1 MPSLIVRPPSDRFSA
16 PYIPPTFGDALRVWW
31 AFSWRNIALGYVSDF
46 FYMQHPRLGL
56 TPGTFITGILAMYW
70 VLGKNFRNF
79 RLALVPPEIA
89 VSNLEP
95 RPDQILPRSF
105 RRCLRIWW
113 AFSWRELVFTLVL
126 YFVSSIPVS
135 MLLVASALVS
145 IRLGEFLGYLIELT
159 IWGGVGLFVL
169 YNNILDETFSDFRVV
184 LLPRSP
190 RIPSDSSV
198 PTAEAPC
205 PPQPE
210 V

>member
-1 MPSLIVRPPSDRFSA
+1 
-16 PYIPPTFGDALRVWW
+16 
-31 AFSWRNIALGYVSDF
+31 
-46 FYMQHPRLGL
+46 
-56 TPGTFITGILAMYW
+56 
-70 VLGKNFRNF
+70 
-79 RLALVPPEIA
+79 
-89 VSNLEP
+89 
-95 RPDQILPRSF
+95 
-105 RRCLRIWW
+105 
-113 AFSWRELVFTLVL
+113 
-126 YFVSSIPVS
+126 